1 MLMRKVAFIALLLSL
16 CGVLSPELDAARGQ
30 AGVGADLQVAQLLD
44 QIEAGSARKTRVEGE
59 LLSLASQRDDRRN
72 RLKQRVRALY
82 RITRAGVAPMA
93 GGLEAVLGHV
103 ARVKRLE
110 RIVTRDATDLRGLDS
125 RTQQLRSEASELG
138 HSLEQARAQ
147 LGGAQQM
154 QALGRDPASDRF
166 LGTFGG
172 SADSAG
178 QDAPEAQGFYGLR
191 VLGDDAPGD
200 GFAAK
205 RGSLSMPVSGEVRVR
220 DARRDESDGPGLEFE
235 VPAGTAVRAVE
246 SGRVAFSD
254 TYGSYGRLVILD
266 HGDGYYTVYGGL
278 GPIEVRVGDDVS
290 RRARIASVGGDA
302 ESPALF
308 FEVRQGTRT
317 LSPRSWLGM

>member
-1 MLMRKVAFIALLLSL
+1 MRKVAFIALLLCL
-16 CGVLSPELDAARGQ
+16 AGVFSPGLDAVRGQ
-30 AGVGADLQVAQLLD
+30 SGLGADLQVAQLLD

-59 LLSLASQRDDRRN
+59 LLSLAGQRDDRRN

-110 RIVTRDATDLRGLDS
+110 RIVTRDAHELRGVDS
-125 RTQQLRSEASELG
+125 RTQQLRGEASELG
-138 HSLEQARAQ
+138 RSLEQARAQ
-147 LGGAQQM
+147 LGSAQQM
-154 QALGRDPASDRF
+154 QALGRDPAGDRF

-172 SADSAG
+172 SAEAA

-191 VLGDDAPGD
+191 VLGDAPGGD
-200 GFAAK
+200 GFTSK
-205 RGSLSMPVSGEVRVR
+205 RGSLGMPVSGEVRVR

-235 VPAGTAVRAVE
+235 VAAGTAVRAVE
-246 SGRVAFSD
+246 NGRVAFSD

-266 HGDGYYTVYGGL
+266 HGEGYYTVYGGL
-278 GPIEVRVGDDVS
+278 GSVEVRVGDDVS
-290 RRARIASVGGDA
+290 RRARIASVGSDA
-302 ESPALF
+302 NPPALF